1 MGGGWFY
8 GDLSVTAAVPWFG
21 SARDGDKDLEGFDVD
36 YLKYNGIASGRAR
49 SLSLADSA

>member
-1 MGGGWFY
+1 MGGGCFY

-36 YLKYNGIASGRAR
+36 YLNTTALPPGRAR